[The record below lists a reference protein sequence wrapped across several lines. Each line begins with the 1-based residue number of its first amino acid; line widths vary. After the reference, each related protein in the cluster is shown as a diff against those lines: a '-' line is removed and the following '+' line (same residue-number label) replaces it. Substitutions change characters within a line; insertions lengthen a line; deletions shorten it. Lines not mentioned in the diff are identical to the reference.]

1 MITAAVTG
9 FATAFSLILA
19 IGAQN
24 MMVLRQGLARAHI
37 FWVCLF
43 CAFSDTVLI
52 IAGVLGFGAL
62 IEKFPNIITII
73 KWGAVAFLLVY
84 AAMRLWAAYK
94 GDYDAQVA
102 GKAQSLGAVIAAI
115 FAVTWLNP
123 HVYLDTL
130 ALIGSISTQYAGTQ
144 KLAFTLGA
152 VISSF
157 TFFFGLGYGAR
168 IVAPYFASARM
179 WRALDIGIA
188 CVMIAIAIG
197 LIQAL

>member
-43 CAFSDTVLI
+43 CAVSDAILI
-52 IAGVLGFGAL
+52 IAGVLGIGAL
-62 IEKFPNIITII
+62 IEQFPNIITII
-73 KWGAVAFLLVY
+73 KWGAVAFLLIY
-84 AAMRLWAAYK
+84 AALRLLAAYK
-94 GDYDAQVA
+94 GDYTAQIA
-102 GKAQSLGAVIAAI
+102 GGAQPLGAVIAAI

-130 ALIGSISTQYAGTQ
+130 ALIGSISTQYQGTPR
-144 KLAFTLGA
+144 LAFTIGA
-152 VISSF
+152 VLSSF

-168 IVAPYFASARM
+168 RLAPYFSSAKM
-179 WRALDIGIA
+179 WRILDIVIA
-188 CVMIAIAIG
+188 GVMLSIALG
-197 LIQAL
+197 LIAAL